1 MCIGIP
7 MQVVE
12 PGAETAL
19 CEGRGARE
27 RINCLLV
34 GAQPPGT
41 WVLTFQ
47 GTALRVLEPGAAA
60 ETNAALDALAVVLA
74 GGTDVDALFPD
85 LAAREPE
92 LPPHL
97 RGPR

>member
-7 MQVVE
+7 MQVVD

-47 GTALRVLEPGAAA
+47 GTALRVLEPS
-60 ETNAALDALAVVLA
+60 
-74 GGTDVDALFPD
+74 
-85 LAAREPE
+85 
-92 LPPHL
+92 
-97 RGPR
+97 